1 MKTRLINILLVLT
14 LLLVTA
20 FSSVAPA
27 HALST
32 PNGITT
38 SAEMETFFDRLIT
51 AQMKANHIP
60 GAVVII
66 VKDGQVFLA
75 KGYGYANVAEQTQVD
90 PKRTLFRIGSISKLF
105 IWTAVMQLVEQG
117 KLDLDADVNNYLDF
131 RIPATFPEPITMKNL
146 MTHTSGFEESNIGV
160 FVYKPEQLT
169 SLGDYLKN
177 HLPSRVFPPG
187 TIPAYSN
194 YGSELAGYIVERIA
208 GIPFSD
214 YADRNIFRPLGMNY
228 STYRQPLPPSLAPNM
243 AGGYNYIDGEY
254 KQGNFELIPGYP
266 AGSVS
271 ATADDMA
278 KFMIADLQN
287 GRYGNARI
295 LSDATARRM
304 HSLQESYDPRFQDGM
319 AYGFISQHVNGQL
332 ILWHNGDT
340 VFFHSGL
347 HLLPDQNLGFF
358 ISNNGIDGGSIEAPV
373 FQAFM
378 DHYFPNQSQEP
389 IPPADMASRAAL
401 YTGEYYNSR
410 SDFTGIEKIMNLLE
424 PTKARVDEEGY
435 VLIGP
440 KKYVEVQPGILQSL
454 TNRGSE
460 AALTTDKSG
469 QAYLIANA
477 PSALIKATWYQ
488 TPTFHLSL
496 LSIGLLFLL
505 VTWIVWLISFARA
518 LFERQPR
525 QVLLARLARVIGAVF
540 VVLLLAFIAGFI
552 VLISD
557 VEPVSEIPLFMLEAP
572 TFLPVVFS
580 IPPILAV
587 VGIALLAFT
596 LLAWA
601 KGFWS
606 LRGRWHYTLFTLA
619 AWAMLWEL
627 VYWNF
632 LKI

>member
-1 MKTRLINILLVLT
+1 MKTRYINILLVLT

-20 FSSVAPA
+20 FSSVAPV
-27 HALST
+27 HALSA

-38 SAEMETFFDRLIT
+38 SAEMETFFDGLIT
-51 AQMKANHIP
+51 NQMKANHIP

-66 VKDGQVFLA
+66 VKDGQVFFA
-75 KGYGYANVAEQTQVD
+75 KGYGYANVAEQTPVD
-90 PKRTLFRIGSISKLF
+90 PKRTLFRIGSTSKLF
-105 IWTAVMQLVEQG
+105 VWTTVMQLVEQG

-146 MTHTSGFEESNIGV
+146 MTHMSGFEESNIGL

-169 SLGDYLKN
+169 SLGDYLKK
-177 HLPSRVFPPG
+177 HLPSRVFPAG
-187 TIPAYSN
+187 AIAAYSN
-194 YGSELAGYIVERIA
+194 YGSALAGYIVERIS
-208 GIPFSD
+208 GIPFYE

-243 AGGYNYIDGEY
+243 AEGYNYIDGEY
-254 KQGNFELIPGYP
+254 EQGKFELIPGYP
-266 AGSVS
+266 TGSIS
-271 ATADDMA
+271 TTADDMA
-278 KFMIADLQN
+278 KFMIAQLQN

-304 HSLQESYDPRFQDGM
+304 HSLLESYDPRFQAGV

-332 ILWHNGDT
+332 NLWHNGDT
-340 VFFHSGL
+340 TFFHSGL

-358 ISNNGIDGGSIEAPV
+358 ISNNGIDGGPLEATV

-378 DHYFPNQSQEP
+378 DHYFPAQSQQP
-389 IPPADMASRAAL
+389 IPPTDLASRAAL

-410 SDFTGIEKIMNLLE
+410 SDFTGIEKIVNLLE
-424 PTKARVDEEGY
+424 PIKARQDKEGY

-440 KKYVEVQPGILQSL
+440 KKYVEVSPGILQNM
-454 TNRGSE
+454 TNPGSQ
-460 AALTTDKSG
+460 AALKVDKNG

-477 PSALIKATWYQ
+477 PSALIKASWYQ
-488 TPTFHLSL
+488 SQTFHLSV
-496 LSIGLLFLL
+496 LSISLLLL
-505 VTWIVWLISFARA
+505 LITWVGWLISFVRA
-518 LFERQPR
+518 LLKPRPR
-525 QVLLARLARVIGAVF
+525 QLLLARLARVNGAVF
-540 VVLLLAFIAGFI
+540 VVLLLAFIASLVI
-552 VLISD
+552 LISD

-580 IPPILAV
+580 IPPILTV

-596 LLAWA
+596 LLAWV

-606 LRGRWHYTLFTLA
+606 LRGRLHYTLFTLA

-627 VYWNF
+627 TYWNF